1 MSWRGTNCGENE
13 AKQKAADLN
22 IMFDPGEI
30 RYRVVGTNLPTR
42 ALAARVGGML
52 DDSDSD
58 SVMIRET
65 IADIGQRPAEHLERT
80 SVVACC

>member
-1 MSWRGTNCGENE
+1 
-13 AKQKAADLN
+13 
-22 IMFDPGEI
+22 
-30 RYRVVGTNLPTR
+30 
-42 ALAARVGGML
+42 ML

-80 SVVACC
+80 SVVACCRACDSVSGNGGDGRVLPHVFVGPAWAQVGVPTSAFPAALPPGW